1 MLREYGFM
9 SPVVA
14 AALTDKQDISEKGQA
29 DGYASLDE
37 NAMIPEAQMPLSV
50 KMAIVRANQSY
61 ATSPYFVMEFTTTTN
76 NESITIPCQNIGT
89 FNAIIDWGDNSQSTI
104 TTYNDTDLTHTFAKA
119 GDHIVMISGA
129 FPNIYFN
136 NTGTTKNKLKAV
148 YNPGLMGWTRL
159 YNAFFGCSNLTTF
172 VVGNTDTSNVT
183 DIHNMMANWSSMT
196 TPPDLTGFNT
206 SNVTD
211 MGGMMF
217 GWSSMT
223 TPPDLT
229 GFNTSNV
236 TNMEEMMFGWSS
248 MTTPP
253 DLTGFNT
260 SNVTNMHNMMAGWS
274 SMTIPPDLTG
284 FNTSNVTDIHNM
296 MGNWYAMTTPP
307 AIDGWDI
314 RKITNATNLLI
325 NYKAGSLT
333 TVWYDAVILAYYAQ
347 SISGG
352 GTGVVHGTSWHF
364 GDAKYTGGGAV
375 EAARTSLIT
384 NDGWII
390 TDGGVA

>member
-211 MGGMMF
+211 
-217 GWSSMT
+217 
-223 TPPDLT
+223 
-229 GFNTSNV
+229 
-236 TNMEEMMFGWSS
+236 
-248 MTTPP
+248 
-253 DLTGFNT
+253 
-260 SNVTNMHNMMAGWS
+260 
-274 SMTIPPDLTG
+274 
-284 FNTSNVTDIHNM
+284 IHNM